1 MGSPYKGIVPSRTT
15 ARDDVAKTA
24 PAAAPTKYS
33 HLLGI
38 SEINALISKATR
50 YSIFTWIVLVV
61 SLYSTTPPHELVYL
75 SESERTAAMVALLSL
90 SIATVLLIMPFVL
103 RRRKLGPLMWAALV
117 TQIISIITNAQLAF
131 CPVIVRIDA
140 VTHSPVYLVRWCEWI
155 PLAGLMTF
163 LSEAVAL
170 QKKGN
175 KPNQSKDYQAAI
187 RNSVAQALSCLSGGL
202 ICVHCNSYICWTFFM
217 SFAVATWMMIF
228 PRVMAKRRAFLHTKF
243 LRNSVGVATD
253 DSYRQ
258 LELRDRLRF
267 SYHLILTCS
276 VVWSILVVL
285 YCINAYIYRVLPPD
299 HPWKDKAPAMIFDTF
314 FDVLAKALYL
324 RCIVE
329 VHLAVF
335 DGESRVLR
343 QLTELRNLMTILWDT
358 SSDVIVVSV
367 KDDSGNLVSILSPA
381 VFDLMD
387 ATLPPSVQDRYA
399 AALMIEMQLKPSDDS
414 NKGRG
419 TEEWGEIIAAQFVDT
434 SEAPYSRWAPHTI
447 LEEIDPSSF
456 VATTASSFV
465 TAAWEKSNPT
475 PASSSSSTTSTWNLK
490 PHSFVTEKD
499 EDRKTEIKV
508 SNYGSGAIVGVIRDV
523 TERFRW
529 YEAERRAH
537 AEVIRRQQ
545 DAQSQTRFVRHEVK
559 NGLLAGIELCDSLR
573 NEIEAIRQ
581 ASGSSRRPCTVHR
594 HSLSNHSTSS
604 SLVLDSMSI
613 RSSSTS
619 ELDNS
624 SCIHSRINAASNR
637 VIDLD
642 LLLHEVLET
651 VLHEA
656 MARDVIHEVYEPRS
670 ERLDVMGVL
679 SSSVSTKSGK
689 SDRFPIRCEGEIPF
703 LEMDSQL
710 LKYIHRNA
718 VSNATKYGK
727 AGGNVETVLSF
738 DSSKKLLTMKV
749 VNEAGENQE
758 LIRKQSK
765 EEYNRIV
772 FSQGSTLHENSH
784 KSVSAISSGDGA
796 WIMQKCAKTMGGSC
810 SISFDVDVTI
820 FSFEAPVQPLLVPSE
835 VMDPKEFEVPKNTIG
850 IAVDDSKIQRKLMG
864 RILTYTGVKSENSHI
879 LGESPS
885 EVLGLKALVLGLLQD
900 NPDSKMLILIDEN
913 LDYYNSGSVDDSV
926 ALSGSIIMQDILRAL
941 CPEQERRILALV
953 RSANDSTSDV
963 QMYIERTHGFFPKAP
978 MQKDRVR
985 EIICPLWAGK
995 FCSSSCFGGN

>member
-1 MGSPYKGIVPSRTT
+1 MCTFT
-15 ARDDVAKTA
+15 ETA
-24 PAAAPTKYS
+24 PSKPATGDVTAPSSVPTTWS
-33 HLLGI
+33 NLSGLTEVNG
-38 SEINALISKATR
+38 LISKATR
-50 YSIFTWIVLVV
+50 YSIFTWVVLVV

-90 SIATVLLIMPFVL
+90 LMATFLLMMPFVL
-103 RRRKLGPLMWAALV
+103 RRRKLGALIWAALA
-117 TQIISIITNAQLAF
+117 TQTIAIITNAQLAF
-131 CPVIVRIDA
+131 CPTIVRIDA
-140 VTHSPVYLVRWCEWI
+140 VTRSPVYLVRWCEWI

-175 KPNQSKDYQAAI
+175 KTNQSSDYKAAI
-187 RNSVAQALSCLSGGL
+187 RNSVAQSLSCLTGGL
-202 ICVHCNSYICWTFFM
+202 ICAYCNSYIWWAFHM
-217 SFAVATWMMIF
+217 SISFATWAMIF
-228 PRVMAKRRAFLHTKF
+228 PRVFTKRQSFFKMKF
-243 LRNSVGVATD
+243 LRNPIGVETD
-253 DSYRQ
+253 GSYRQ
-258 LELRDRLRF
+258 LEFRDRLRF

-276 VVWSILVVL
+276 VVWTILVVL
-285 YCINAYIYRVLPPD
+285 YCINAYIYRILPPD
-299 HPWKDKAPAMIFDTF
+299 HPWKDKAPAMIVDTF

-335 DGESRVLR
+335 DGESRIMR

-387 ATLPPSVQDRYA
+387 VTLPSSLQDRST
-399 AALMIEMQLKPSDDS
+399 AALMIEMQLKSSDD
-414 NKGRG
+414 NAKRRRKERCGVVK
-419 TEEWGEIIAAQFVDT
+419 AAQLVDT
-434 SEAPYSRWAPHTI
+434 SEATYSRWTIHTI
-447 LEEIDPSSF
+447 LEEVDPSSF

-465 TAAWEKSNPT
+465 TAAWEKSTNAT
-475 PASSSSSTTSTWNLK
+475 SFSSSTSPWNLK

-573 NEIEAIRQ
+573 NEIEGIRQ
-581 ASGSSRRPCTVHR
+581 STSGSRRTPCVVHR

-604 SLVLDSMSI
+604 TLALESMSV
-613 RSSSTS
+613 RSSSSS
-619 ELDNS
+619 ELDS
-624 SCIHSRINAASNR
+624 SNCIHSRINAASNR

-656 MARDVIHEVYEPRS
+656 MARDVIHEVYEPRA
-670 ERLDVMGVL
+670 ERLDVLGVL

-718 VSNATKYGK
+718 VSNASKYGK
-727 AGGNVETVLSF
+727 ACGNVETVLSF
-738 DSSKKLLTMKV
+738 DGSKKLLTMKV
-749 VNEAGENQE
+749 INVAGENQE

-765 EEYNRIV
+765 EDYNRIV
-772 FSQGSTLHENSH
+772 FSQGSTLHGNWH
-784 KSVSAISSGDGA
+784 KAASAISSGDGA

-810 SISFDVDVTI
+810 SISFDEDVTI

-835 VMDPKEFEVPKNTIG
+835 VMDPKEFEVPAKTIG

-864 RILTYTGVKSENSHI
+864 RILTYTGVKTENSHI

-885 EVLGLKALVLGLLQD
+885 EVMGLKALVLGLLQD

-913 LDYYNSGSVDDSV
+913 LDYYKSNTVDESV

-941 CPEQERRILALV
+941 SPEQERRILALV
-953 RSANDSTSDV
+953 RSANDSTTDV

-978 MQKDRVR
+978 MLKDRVR

-995 FCSSSCFGGN
+995 FCSSS